1 VTREEHDKV
10 VGQWADGRTGTFV
23 AKKGY
28 GAEVVGT
35 EGSGEAGSYEGYKP
49 LVIEICK
56 FFKTG
61 KAPVS
66 MDETL
71 EIYTFME
78 AADES
83 KRQGGKPVLMAD
95 VLQRAALVGTP

>member
-1 VTREEHDKV
+1 
-10 VGQWADGRTGTFV
+10 V

-35 EGSGEAGSYEGYKP
+35 AGSGNAGTYEGYKP
-49 LVIEICK
+49 LVAEICK

-66 MDETL
+66 TEETL

-83 KRQGGKPVLMAD
+83 KRQGGKKVRMD
-95 VLQRAALVGTP
+95 TVFQQAAKD